1 MVYEKLGKPNSPSI
15 YYTTYSINTY
25 NNIYR
30 AVDKP
35 KEKFF
40 FAKTLLFLISRIEGI

>member
-1 MVYEKLGKPNSPSI
+1 MVYEKIGKPNSPSI

-35 KEKFF
+35 KEFF
-40 FAKTLLFLISRIEGI
+40 FKTLLFLISRIEGI